1 MAEPTSKFQP
11 ETLDFIARNA
21 RKADLVAK
29 ILDLPANALIG
40 AVANEFDTRH
50 NPDLTLTTS
59 GAAGQ
64 WLGDRLSQRNAPNPL
79 EIDHRDLEEGY
90 NTTKKVKNLEPGW
103 WEKFT
108 PDWLSKSWDKIHEK
122 ATNPA
127 AVDVGPG
134 NIRIETAI
142 DLLKAYTAQHPDEGD
157 DPLALKKYVGR
168 YDLLRDDLLDF
179 NNPDTSLAFSG
190 LMVERAEPFFVGQ
203 NKDSWNRLS
212 PDERDALRIM
222 YYKMG
227 PGTLSKNI
235 AKRRAEAQKNG
246 QQYNLNPYGD
256 GGEQHLNNLPGI
268 DNALHLGRVQGE
280 RAIPHV
286 PESVREKEPYF
297 YGSGAGLPTSVYRK
311 DVTGTNPQYTYD
323 GYSAVLKSDD
333 RLENHTGF
341 DTPRERLWAKGLS
354 LEAEEGSA
362 GLSPVGA
369 RPPPAPP
376 APRQPIGGR
385 KSERRVEAIGS
396 GSSESPNA
404 LPFWDKAVRGRA
416 SLQDVLAH
424 WTE

>member
-1 MAEPTSKFQP
+1 M
-11 ETLDFIARNA
+11 N
-21 RKADLVAK
+21 
-29 ILDLPANALIG
+29 
-40 AVANEFDTRH
+40 
-50 NPDLTLTTS
+50 
-59 GAAGQ
+59 
-64 WLGDRLSQRNAPNPL
+64 
-79 EIDHRDLEEGY
+79 
-90 NTTKKVKNLEPGW
+90 
-103 WEKFT
+103 
-108 PDWLSKSWDKIHEK
+108 
-122 ATNPA
+122 
-127 AVDVGPG
+127 
-134 NIRIETAI
+134 
-142 DLLKAYTAQHPDEGD
+142 
-157 DPLALKKYVGR
+157 
-168 YDLLRDDLLDF
+168 LLDF

-286 PESVREKEPYF
+286 PESVLEKEPYF

>member
-286 PESVREKEPYF
+286 PESVLEKEPYF

-311 DVTGTNPQYTYD
+311 DVTGTNPQYS
-323 GYSAVLKSDD
+323 GRRKAPAGPASATAANRRTEERAAGRSDRIGFKRIAKRIAILGQGCSRPRIAAGCSCALD
-333 RLENHTGF
+333 RMNCRF
-341 DTPRERLWAKGLS
+341 
-354 LEAEEGSA
+354 
-362 GLSPVGA
+362 
-369 RPPPAPP
+369 
-376 APRQPIGGR
+376 GGP
-385 KSERRVEAIGS
+385 S
-396 GSSESPNA
+396 
-404 LPFWDKAVRGRA
+404 
-416 SLQDVLAH
+416 VLA
-424 WTE
+424 EPAASFPS